1 MKKRIS
7 IFLMAFMLMMQVL
20 TNGFLMPMSASAS
33 EDVQTTESTE
43 PTSTSS
49 ADVQSVN
56 EQNATETETTDAEAV
71 QKETEKQAAEK
82 LAKAQ
87 QFIASLFTTDA
98 KVDIVSTTGQ
108 PQINTAVA
116 YIAQVE
122 AKEQEALT
130 KDITLVKA
138 FVAVNQLFKPDHQ
151 TMKDGVS
158 QTDVQ
163 AAQAAT
169 SLVDASYVQAKKV
182 LATRIAL
189 LNKTLEE
196 AVKEQEQAAASQAT
210 SEKKPVAT
218 TKKPALQSVAVE
230 EQKEDAVEEATA
242 TEEKVVEVK
251 RAKTLATEV
260 DLADYISKIT
270 TGNYSPTKTNNVK
283 IGDNF
288 SLDFKLDAEKL
299 KQLNN
304 NTTLVYELPKGVNG
318 QTLSGN
324 LKSADGVVYG
334 IVTIVDKSVK
344 IALNEQF
351 DAKKADLEYVEFEVK
366 AAIGSDFTENKTSQT
381 IEFPWGQNQSLNIP
395 LNVEPSYKPGNA
407 TKTIVSGATGFNTKE
422 IVYEATFN
430 KAQKTYTNLQFKD
443 TLPKGLAYKSIE
455 VTEIETNI
463 FTGKEIS
470 STVISKTPVV
480 TTDNGITTIGVD
492 LGSTNKTYKFKITTS
507 VTDSAA
513 TNIASNTA
521 ATYENSA
528 TVQSESA
535 TSGTATIGRA
545 VALKKTGSYDATTQ
559 TMTWTVQYNFNEVAI
574 TSTEIS
580 DFFTNTSEYVT
591 GSLKAKKVTV
601 FNAKGE
607 ATAYE
612 KEFSITPSATNITDA
627 GYANRTG
634 MKFNISSVGSTDAY
648 VITYQTKLKSDQ
660 IVLENNKAVVD
671 NTVISAG
678 HAGAS
683 VSNGYKFTQG
693 IGKKTAL
700 DIDYTNKT
708 ASWQIVLNTD
718 ATLDLTNVVVT
729 DTFPNGGQVLDG
741 KIEVSNDASYDLIN
755 NGTDGFVLKF
765 TGTLPKGTT
774 ITYKTKY
781 TERAIEDKKTLK
793 NNANIAFN
801 WKGTSYKVDRSA
813 QQGLNV
819 LATNDGQKVGTYDPK
834 TKQFSWTLDVN
845 YQQQEI
851 NNLTI
856 TDQLTGNHQ
865 YVAGSLK
872 IYELN
877 IATDGSLTN
886 GQDVTSKFGV
896 RNYEDA
902 KQFKAKLTNQTNK
915 AYRLVYNTK
924 PSTDLIEKGQ
934 VYKNSATIA
943 DGETVLTTFGGG
955 NGGPVT
961 TPEVPDGSNIITK
974 SMNQNGRALTW
985 TIDVNK
991 SQSTLK
997 GSNIV
1002 VKDTPSSN
1010 QMLIKDSFKV
1020 YAYDEKTGTTSKL
1033 VETPAITFNED
1044 GTFTLDLGKEIDRA
1058 YKVVYQTYFEGA
1070 NNETATNDASIS
1082 GSNFEKFETTQSV
1095 SRAVYY
1101 QELNSKIA
1109 FSGKATVKVEKF
1121 KAYQGTT
1128 PVYDGKLEGAEF
1140 VLYDE
1145 TGTIT
1150 FAKGTTDA
1158 EGNITFDRKLTG
1170 GKYYLAETNW
1180 SSFKENNQNE
1190 FKQFGTGYSDTRW
1203 FNNAPAIPVEISKN
1217 TVDDK
1222 NVVTV
1227 KAINYYNK
1235 EAKGCTVTFI
1245 NQEGDKKLANSE
1257 YKVTDEDGNVIIETV
1272 KADQNGKIVTPK
1284 LPEGDYVLVQTKS
1297 PDGSTTTAAP
1307 KEFTVAADHCSAE
1320 AIIIE
1325 QPPKACDENPPIT
1338 ISKDTVV
1345 TPDKGTTVTVTP
1357 EGGKSVT
1364 GKIVENEFVPTV
1376 SFDPDDEP
1384 QLVPGKKVTIEME
1397 GYEPITTVVPENCQD
1412 EIILTPVTSPL
1423 TCPQFDVTVKD
1434 ENGKAIKNATVKVDG
1449 TSIVA
1454 TTDQSGKVTFQDGD
1468 EKSIKVGTVLTVT
1481 KNGYTSITKV
1491 VGKADGT
1498 ECGTSITLQ
1507 KSACT
1512 QFSFTVLGPDG
1523 DPLEGAEVKIYGE
1536 EAQQTDASG
1545 HVTFKD
1551 VSVTPTTK
1559 IVVTK
1564 DGYTTIAQVIGDT
1577 EECELAVQMKEAPKV
1592 CPEFAVDVEHAP
1604 YLIGAD
1610 VKVKTGSEQSVKG
1623 TVTEDG
1629 SVTFETGKELTLEPG
1644 IILEITKKGYEK
1656 QTIVIEK
1663 GAPCKLVVD
1672 LPAKPAMCE
1681 QLQVQVTDQNGKPV
1695 AGATVS
1701 TTQLTAATNT
1711 QGTAT
1716 LKDTDAK
1723 EYISEGVLV
1732 TVTAE
1737 GFITTTVTL
1746 TKADLE
1752 NCGTVLNVVI
1762 QEDIQACPQF
1772 TVVVN
1777 DNNGIVEGAV
1787 VSIDGTALSSTT
1799 SATGKATFESDD
1811 VTENSQVTVV
1821 TTGYG
1826 TMKATAND
1834 NCYVAVTIV
1843 PDKPVTP
1850 PKPEKNPKPDTTKK
1864 PEKKPE
1870 KETNPTKETK
1880 PTTEKTPVKETTPS
1894 KETPQKTSTMNV
1906 TVETNLKPGTS
1917 YDVYDEN
1924 GKRVATNVKVKND
1937 GTLVVSNIPKG
1948 KYTIKPH
1955 NPSNK
1960 ATTLTFE
1967 VKDNDAKVVAKTLP
1981 QTGDQTLLYS
1991 LLGLVLIVLAGAV
2004 FLFKRSRK
2012 AA

>member
-1 MKKRIS
+1 MKRRIS
-7 IFLMAFMLMMQVL
+7 IFLMAFMLMLQVM
-20 TNGFLMPMSASAS
+20 TNGFLTPMSASAA
-33 EDVQTTESTE
+33 EDVQTTESME
-43 PTSTSS
+43 TSDS
-49 ADVQSVN
+49 AAEDVKVDG
-56 EQNATETETTDAEAV
+56 EAADIEKTDAQAI

-82 LAKAQ
+82 LATAQ
-87 QFIASLFTTDA
+87 QFIASLFTTNA

-108 PQINTAVA
+108 PQINTAEVYA
-116 YIAQVE
+116 GQVD

-138 FVAVNQLFKPDHQ
+138 FVAVNQLLMPDHQ

-163 AAQAAT
+163 VAQAAT
-169 SLVDASYVQAKKV
+169 SLVDASYVEAKKV
-182 LATRIAL
+182 LAARIAIVS
-189 LNKTLEE
+189 KVLEKAATE
-196 AVKEQEQAAASQAT
+196 KEQVAT
-210 SEKKPVAT
+210 AQTASEKKQVAT
-218 TKKPALQSVAVE
+218 PKKVALQTLAVE
-230 EQKEDAVEEATA
+230 EETEETA

-260 DLADYISKIT
+260 DLANYIAKIT
-270 TGNYSPTKTNNVK
+270 TDSYKPTTTNNVK

-288 SLDFKLDAEKL
+288 SLGFVLDAEKL
-299 KQLNN
+299 KQLSN

-318 QTLSGN
+318 QKLTDN
-324 LKSADGVVYG
+324 LTVNGIVYGVVT
-334 IVTIVDKSVK
+334 VDDKSVK

-351 DAKKADLEYVEFEVK
+351 DVEKNSLSQLSFNVM

-381 IEFPWGQNQSLNIP
+381 IEFPWGESQSLNIP
-395 LNVEPSYKPGNA
+395 LNVEPSYKPGNP

-463 FTGKEIS
+463 FTGQEIS
-470 STVISKTPVV
+470 STVISKKPVV
-480 TTDNGITTIGVD
+480 TTDNGITTIGVG

-528 TVQSESA
+528 AVQSESA
-535 TSGTATIGRA
+535 MSGTATIGRA
-545 VALKKTGSYDATTQ
+545 VALKKIGSYDANTQ
-559 TMTWTVQYNFNEVAI
+559 TMTWTVQYNFNEAAI

-591 GSLKAKKVTV
+591 GSLKAQKVTA

-612 KEFSITPSATNITDA
+612 NEFSITPSATNVTDA
-627 GYANRTG
+627 KYANRTG
-634 MKFNISSVGSTDAY
+634 MTFNISSVGSTDAY
-648 VITYQTKLKSDQ
+648 VITYKTKLKSDQ
-660 IVLENNKAVVD
+660 IVLENRKVRVD

-678 HAGAS
+678 HTAGAS
-683 VSNGYKFTQG
+683 VSNGYNFTQG
-693 IGKKTAL
+693 IGVKSATG
-700 DIDYTNKT
+700 IDYTNKT
-708 ASWQIVLNTD
+708 ASWKIVLNTD

-729 DTFPNGGQVLDG
+729 DTFPNGGQVLD
-741 KIEVSNDASYDLIN
+741 KDSIEVSNNASYELTD
-755 NGTDGFVLKF
+755 NGTNGFVLKF

-801 WKGTSYKVDRSA
+801 WNEKSYKVDRSA
-813 QQGLNV
+813 QQGLRD

-851 NNLTI
+851 NNLII

-877 IATDGSLTN
+877 IAENGNLTN
-886 GQDVTSKFGV
+886 GQDVTSQFGV
-896 RNYEDA
+896 SNYEDA
-902 KQFKAKLTNQTNK
+902 KKFTAALTNSTNK

-934 VYKNSATIA
+934 VYGNGATIA
-943 DGETVLTTFGGG
+943 NGETVLTTFGGE

-1020 YAYDEKTGTTSKL
+1020 YAYDENTGTTSKL
-1033 VETPAITFNED
+1033 VEKPAITFNED

-1070 NNETATNDASIS
+1070 NNEVATNDASIS
-1082 GSNFEKFETTQSV
+1082 GSNFETFETTQSV

-1101 QELNSKIA
+1101 QALNSKIA

-1128 PVYDGKLEGAEF
+1128 PVYDGKLEGADF

-1158 EGNITFDRKLTG
+1158 EGNLTFDRKLTG

-1190 FKQFGTGYSDTRW
+1190 FKQFGTGYSNTRW

-1217 TVDDK
+1217 TVDEK

-1257 YKVTDEDGNVIIETV
+1257 YKVTDRDGQVIIETV

-1307 KEFTVAADHCSAE
+1307 KEFTVAADNCSVE
-1320 AIIIE
+1320 AIVIE

-1345 TPDKGTTVTVTP
+1345 KPDSGTKVTVTP
-1357 EGGKSVT
+1357 ENGKSVT

-1384 QLVPGKKVTIEME
+1384 QLVPGKKVTIEIE
-1397 GYEPITTVVPENCQD
+1397 GYEPITTVLPENCQD
-1412 EIILTPVTSPL
+1412 EIVLTPVTSPL

-1449 TSIVA
+1449 TSVVA
-1454 TTDQSGKVTFQDGD
+1454 TTDSSGKVIFQDGD
-1468 EKSIKVGTVLTVT
+1468 EKSIKVGTVITVS
-1481 KNGYTSITKV
+1481 KNGYATMTKV

-1498 ECGTSITLQ
+1498 DCGTSVTLQ

-1512 QFSFTVLGPDG
+1512 QFSFTVFGPTG
-1523 DPLEGAEVKIYGE
+1523 EPLEGAKVKIYGE

-1545 HVTFKD
+1545 HVTFKN

-1604 YLIGAD
+1604 YLVGAN
-1610 VKVKTGSEQSVKG
+1610 VEVKTGSEQSIKG
-1623 TVTEDG
+1623 TVSEDG
-1629 SVTFETGKELTLEPG
+1629 SVVFETGKELTLVPG
-1644 IILEITKKGYEK
+1644 TILEVTKKGYEK

-1701 TTQLTAATNT
+1701 TTQLTAATDT
-1711 QGTAT
+1711 EGTAT

-1723 EYISEGVLV
+1723 DYISEGVLV
-1732 TVTAE
+1732 TVSAE
-1737 GFITTTVTL
+1737 GFISTTVTL

-1752 NCGTVLNVVI
+1752 NCGTVLHVVI

-1777 DNNGIVEGAV
+1777 DNDGIVEGAV
-1787 VSIDGTALSSTT
+1787 VSINGTTLSATT
-1799 SATGKATFESDD
+1799 SATGKATFENEDI
-1811 VTENSQVTVV
+1811 TENSQLTVV

-1826 TMKATAND
+1826 TIEATAND
-1834 NCYVAVTIV
+1834 NCYVSVTIV

-1850 PKPEKNPKPDTTKK
+1850 SKPEKEPKPDTTKK
-1864 PEKKPE
+1864 PEQKPE
-1870 KETNPTKETK
+1870 KEPNPPKETK
-1880 PTTEKTPVKETTPS
+1880 PNNEKTPSKESTPS
-1894 KETPQKTSTMNV
+1894 KETTQKTPTMNV

-1924 GKRVATNVKVKND
+1924 GKRVATNVKVRKD

-1955 NPSNK
+1955 NSSNK
-1960 ATTLTFE
+1960 ANALTFE
-1967 VKDNDAKVVAKTLP
+1967 VKDNNAKVTAKTLP